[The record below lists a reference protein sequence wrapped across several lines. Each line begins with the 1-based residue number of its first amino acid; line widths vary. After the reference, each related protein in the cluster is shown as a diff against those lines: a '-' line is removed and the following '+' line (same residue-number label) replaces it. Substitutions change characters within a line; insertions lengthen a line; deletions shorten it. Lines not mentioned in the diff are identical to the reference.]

1 MPNQEFHFK
10 KTDTEGIN
18 TLSVLA
24 NANNFNSWLYSTI
37 KPYCKGRILE
47 IGSGI
52 GNISKYFIKDNSDIT
67 LSDLRDNYLE
77 VLTNH
82 FPAFKSTNSQSLD
95 LVDAH
100 FDEKHKDAFNSY
112 DTIFALNVIE
122 HIKEDQQA
130 ILNCYKLLKKKGTLI
145 ILVPAYQSLYNR
157 FDTELEH
164 YKRYNQKALSE
175 LFTQAS
181 FTIVH
186 KQHFNAAGILG
197 WFVSGRILN
206 NKILPKGQI
215 CLYEKLVPLFKIID
229 KILFNK
235 VGLSLMTIGVK

>member
-1 MPNQEFHFK
+1 MPNKEFHFK
-10 KTDTEGIN
+10 EIDTEGIN
-18 TLSVLA
+18 TLSALS
-24 NANNFNSWLYSTI
+24 NANKLNSWFYSTI

-52 GNISKYFIKDNSDIT
+52 GNISQYFIKDNFDIT

-77 VLTNH
+77 ALTNH
-82 FPAFKSTNSQSLD
+82 FPSTKSTNFKSLD
-95 LVDAH
+95 LVDPN
-100 FDEKHKDAFNSY
+100 FDEKHKDAFDSY

-130 ILNCYKLLKKKGTLI
+130 ILNCYKLLKKGGTLI
-145 ILVPAYQSLYNR
+145 ILVPAYQLLYNR

-164 YKRYNQKALSE
+164 YKRYNQKMLSE
-175 LFTQAS
+175 LFIQAS

-186 KQHFNAAGILG
+186 KQYFNAAGILG
-197 WFVSGRILN
+197 WFISGRILN
-206 NKILPKGQI
+206 NKILPEGQI
-215 CLYEKLVPLFKIID
+215 SLYDKLVPVFKVMD

-235 VGLSLMTIGVK
+235 VGLSVMTVGVK